1 MCCNAGE
8 LTGSSMKRNA
18 LARDKKHTL
27 SDFIG
32 RQIARRPRPWDH

>member
-1 MCCNAGE
+1 VCCNAGE

-18 LARDKKHTL
+18 YARDEKHTL

-32 RQIARRPRPWDH
+32 RRITRRLRPWAI